1 MEAKKRN
8 ARFYLTK
15 DRKEPARE
23 WIDALKDKAG
33 LAKILTRIRR
43 AENGNFGDH
52 KSLGDGVGELRIAL
66 GPGYRIYYGI
76 DDYGDL
82 IILLI
87 GGDKSS
93 QDKDILKAKIFWRD
107 YKNRNET

>member
-8 ARFYLTK
+8 ARFYLTE
-15 DRKEPARE
+15 DSQEPAKE
-23 WIDALKDKAG
+23 WIDSLKDKTVV
-33 LAKILTRIRR
+33 AKIFTRIRR

-52 KSLGDGVGELRIAL
+52 KSLGDGVGELRITY

-76 DDYGDL
+76 DDCGEL
-82 IILLI
+82 IILLM

-93 QDKDILKAKIFWRD
+93 QEKDILKAKIFWRD
-107 YKNRNET
+107 YKNRKDL